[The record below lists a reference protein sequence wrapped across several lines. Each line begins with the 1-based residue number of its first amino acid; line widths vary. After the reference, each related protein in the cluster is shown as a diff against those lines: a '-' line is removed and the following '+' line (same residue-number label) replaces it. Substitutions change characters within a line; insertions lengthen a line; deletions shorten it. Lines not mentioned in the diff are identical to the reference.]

1 MGIDEDATNGDASDR
16 VLPTPVRASLGV
28 TPTESETEA
37 RTLEYEGK
45 LWSVRVVGRSS
56 GGRTVTDVGLTEIE
70 FAVVEDGDADV
81 RRLIVVE
88 SKQELTDSQLEEL
101 LARDLRSSR

>member
-1 MGIDEDATNGDASDR
+1 MGTDKDATDDNASDR

-37 RTLEYEGK
+37 RTLEVDGQ
-45 LWSVRVVGRSS
+45 LWSVRIIGRSS

-70 FAVVEDGDADV
+70 FAVVEDDAAEV
-81 RRLIVVE
+81 RRLLVVE